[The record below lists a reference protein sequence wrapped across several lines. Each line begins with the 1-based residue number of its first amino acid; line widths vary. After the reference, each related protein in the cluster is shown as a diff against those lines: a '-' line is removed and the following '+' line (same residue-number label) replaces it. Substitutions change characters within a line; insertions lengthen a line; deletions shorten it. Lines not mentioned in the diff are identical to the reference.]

1 VFARTLNVVRKA
13 IAGDGKPN
21 KSVAM
26 TYNTLTRSYTIGMV
40 SKVVA
45 WMDEAEKALVLKEV
59 LPAKYDVNSP
69 LVKCAVFFWVC
80 KILKV

>member
-1 VFARTLNVVRKA
+1 M
-13 IAGDGKPN
+13 
-21 KSVAM
+21 SVAM
-26 TYNTLTRSYTIGMV
+26 TYVTLVRSYTIGMV

-45 WMDEAEKALVLKEV
+45 WMEDTEKALVQQAV

-80 KILKV
+80 KILKVCDLL